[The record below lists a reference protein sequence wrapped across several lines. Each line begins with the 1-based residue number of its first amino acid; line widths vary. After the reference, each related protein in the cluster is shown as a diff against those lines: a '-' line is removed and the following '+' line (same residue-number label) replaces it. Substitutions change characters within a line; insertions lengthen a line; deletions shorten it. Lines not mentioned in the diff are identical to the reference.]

1 MKDKLLRIVDERKRD
16 FLFIV
21 LSLMLNVAV
30 ISISIFHF
38 LQVILYYDV
47 LSQVVI
53 EKVAF

>member
-30 ISISIFHF
+30 ISIYIYIPF
-38 LQVILYYDV
+38 LTSNTV
-47 LSQVVI
+47 LRCFKPGSD
-53 EKVAF
+53 